1 MTEVTVT
8 SKGQVTIPAGL
19 RRRFRIEEGS
29 KVEIVEE
36 DGRIVVR
43 RVTSIYDLAGSS
55 AGEGAVEELKRVL
68 DEMREEDAPEEPL

>member
-19 RRRFRIEEGS
+19 RRKFKIEEGS

-36 DGRIVVR
+36 DGRIVVK
-43 RVTSIYDLAGSS
+43 RVISIYDLAGSS
-55 AGEGAVEELKRVL
+55 SDKGSVEELKRLL
-68 DEMREEDAPEEPL
+68 DGMREEDAPEEPI

>member
-8 SKGQVTIPAGL
+8 SKGQVTIPADL
-19 RRRFRIEEGS
+19 RRKFSIEEGS

-36 DGRIVVR
+36 DGRIVVK

-55 AGEGAVEELKRVL
+55 ADKGAVEELKRAL
-68 DEMREEDAPEEPL
+68 DGMRDEDAPEEPV